1 MGCDFVIYG
10 SFVRDRTME
19 VEVVKY
25 VGYKGAVI
33 TELKVGNI
41 NITLTQSEVQCLE
54 SILSTCDQ
62 DFALAQSEGH
72 NSSNCKVSCVN
83 AEVEVI
89 SG

>member
-62 DFALAQSEGH
+62 DFALAQSKGH